1 VFNDLDW
8 NVVFQSPGR
17 DMLLSGLWV
26 TLQLSVLGIVLATV
40 LGTVVALGRVT
51 TSHLL
56 RPLRWLLTGYVEF
69 VRNVPL
75 VVQLLFWGFGMFSLE
90 LVRSLTHPIN
100 GLFSNQ
106 FLAGLCGLAVYTSS
120 YIAEVLRSGL
130 QSVPR
135 GQMEAARASGLGY
148 VGAMRHV
155 VLPQVFRLVLP
166 ALGNQYIGLTKNTSV
181 VLFIGVADLVFQ
193 AQQIEATT
201 FRAFEAFT
209 AVIVIFAALCLTEA
223 ALLSLV
229 SRRSSRRRNA
239 RLGFR
244 LRPTPA
250 LLEQPE

>member
-1 VFNDLDW
+1 MFNDLDW
-8 NVVFQSPGR
+8 SVVLQSPGR
-17 DMLLSGLWV
+17 DMLISGLWV
-26 TLQLSVLGIVLATV
+26 TVQLAVLGIVLATV
-40 LGTVVALGRVT
+40 LGTVVALGRV
-51 TSHLL
+51 SASPAL
-56 RPLRWLLTGYVEF
+56 RPMRWLLTGYVEF

-75 VVQLLFWGFGMFSLE
+75 VVQLLFWGFGMFSLDA
-90 LVRSLTHPIN
+90 VRSLTHPIN

-106 FLAGLCGLAVYTSS
+106 FLAGLCGLAVYSSS

-130 QSVPR
+130 QSVPK
-135 GQMEAARASGLGY
+135 GQMESARASGLTY
-148 VGAMRHV
+148 QGAMRHV

-181 VLFIGVADLVFQ
+181 VLFVGVADLVFQ

-209 AVIVIFAALCLTEA
+209 AVIVIFATLCLTEA
-223 ALLSLV
+223 ALLSLA
-229 SRRSSRRRNA
+229 SRRSTRRRQGPLA
-239 RLGFR
+239 VR